1 MIDKPQLVA
10 RVVVAQDDAD
20 AVRSATTAVQ
30 VRLVHRPEQVLQGRL
45 QREVPAGAEYLP
57 SVALA
62 TQGGGQLATDPR
74 DSKGAR
80 TLERTFQFDVAVALP
95 AGEVF
100 FGEHVHARFE
110 HPPEPLAAQ
119 WYRSARRLFLSHFH
133 V

>member
-1 MIDKPQLVA
+1 
-10 RVVVAQDDAD
+10 VVVAQDDAD

-30 VRLVHRPEQVLQGRL
+30 VRLVHQPGQVLQGRL

-74 DSKGAR
+74 DTKGAR
-80 TLERTFQFDVAVALP
+80 TLERTFQFDVAVEVP
-95 AGEVF
+95 AAGAVEVF
-100 FGEHVHARFE
+100 FGEHVHARFR
-110 HPPEPLAAQ
+110 HPSEPLAWQ
-119 WYRSARRLFLSHFH
+119 WYRSVRRLFLSHFH